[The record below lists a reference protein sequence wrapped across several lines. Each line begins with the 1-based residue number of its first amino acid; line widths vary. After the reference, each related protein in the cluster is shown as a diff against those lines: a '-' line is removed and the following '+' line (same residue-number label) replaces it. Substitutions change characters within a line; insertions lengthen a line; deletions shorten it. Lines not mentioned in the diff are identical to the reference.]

1 MAMYVRNNIVSL
13 QAQDNLSAS
22 QNQLATAIQQMSSGL
37 RINNARDDA
46 AGYAIASRM
55 GSQISGMNQAVRN
68 ANDAISLSQT
78 AGGAMSS
85 ITADLQRM
93 RDLAVQASNSTYSST
108 DRASMQAEVSQLQA
122 EITRIATSTQF
133 NGVNLLNGTFT
144 AQNFQVGPNASDTI
158 SMSSIS
164 NLQAS
169 ALGGTNSAQ
178 EVSVTGGTVTN
189 ALAAGDLTL
198 NGQTVGASSNYS
210 SGSLGQESN
219 SAFAIAAAINAVNSA
234 SNVTATANAA
244 TASLTVTGTGSYAS
258 ASIVINGIN
267 VGSIA
272 AGANTVGEAANIA
285 YAINQISSQTGVTA
299 TAVASSNTVSLTGG
313 SAGGDIIVTAG
324 SNPNATTAMTA
335 AGFATSGVTYHG
347 SVTLTDSTDTQIFIN
362 GNAATSAGFT
372 ASTTGVTT
380 PATNAYNTISA
391 LNISTQTG
399 ANAAIATID
408 AALNTVNTAAGLQGA
423 YQNRFAAVVSNLQNS
438 VQNLTAAQGQIQN
451 TDFAATT
458 AALTQAQVLQQAGTA
473 MLAQANAMPNA
484 VLTLLK

>member
-1 MAMYVRNNIVSL
+1 MAMYVRNNTVSL

-22 QNQLATAIQQMSSGL
+22 QNQLASAIQQLSSGL

-46 AGYAIASRM
+46 AGYAIATRM
-55 GSQISGMNQAVRN
+55 GSQIAGMNQAVRN

-133 NGVNLLNGTFT
+133 NGVNLLDGSFT
-144 AQNFQVGPNASDTI
+144 AQNFQVGPNGSDTI
-158 SMSSIS
+158 SMSSIG
-164 NLQAS
+164 NLQAT
-169 ALGGTNSAQ
+169 ALGGTLSAQ
-178 EVSVTGGTVTN
+178 EVATTGSTVTT
-189 ALAAGDLTL
+189 ALAVGDLTL
-198 NGQTVGASSNYS
+198 NGQAVGASAGYS
-210 SGSLGQESN
+210 SASLGQEGS
-219 SAFAIAAAINAVNSA
+219 SAFAIAAAINAVSGA
-234 SNVTATANAA
+234 SHVTASANAA
-244 TASLTVTGTGSYAS
+244 TASLTVTGTGSYAAS
-258 ASIVINGIN
+258 SIVINGIN
-267 VGSIA
+267 VGTIA
-272 AGANTVGEAANIA
+272 AGTTTVGEAANIA
-285 YAINQISSQTGVTA
+285 YAINQVSAQTGVTA
-299 TAVASSNTVSLTGG
+299 TAAAGSNTISLTGG
-313 SAGGDIIVTAG
+313 SAGGDIIVAAGTA
-324 SNPNATTAMTA
+324 STPTTALSA
-335 AGFATSGVTYHG
+335 AGFSTNGVTYHG

-362 GNAATSAGFT
+362 GAAAGSAGFT
-372 ASTTGVTT
+372 ASTAGVSTL
-380 PATNAYNTISA
+380 ATNSYNTISA
-391 LNISTQTG
+391 LNISTQSG

-408 AALNTVNTAAGLQGA
+408 AALNTVSTAAGLQGA
-423 YQNRFAAVVSNLQNS
+423 YQNRFAAVVSNLQNN